1 MRNDFTHFEDLL
13 RFVKA
18 DKELSGVNA
27 GTANR
32 FPVRFVLFDNFQD
45 SYRFISYIQEQ
56 GCHFKNVNDW
66 LDSDYPDTILT
77 YSELSNSILSYASSY
92 NEDCIITPFSELARF
107 YNNERSA
114 KEFDALVKTIK
125 GIENNSQA
133 VAKNRRIYIPIVGLE
148 GKMSLFEKDS
158 QCTVWYLKN
167 ADKSLAYDLVLTN
180 GISYGINDL
189 SMFNVAHSVY
199 DWLNVWKA
207 QPAVK
212 PLIICTSPSIFAN
225 ARYAQPDNAF
235 NFVICSSAYEFLAK
249 GLKLD
254 FGKIEYKS
262 TDEQH
267 WQRLAQ
273 EITDIKS
280 FSFEKFFN
288 SYFHIDNL
296 ADYNVFL
303 KTWFECSDDFEKW
316 LLTTYYNEKFCQEGY
331 ICQVINKIQCY
342 TNNEFFSTIALAV
355 FSLDKSDNYIEE
367 RLTCLQAAKEHNVLL
382 SQETEVMLKD
392 GLSKLAEENGYS
404 TAIRYFS
411 PLTKTEKLL
420 ATEWYAQGNI
430 SKNSLQS
437 FFPELYNYLEP
448 NSGAS
453 QPWINSYFNAYKQ
466 AKLADR
472 YTPEIAG
479 YINEKNRTVSS
490 FNEWY
495 QQLKTTKTIL
505 SGRSD
510 IDVYYWIDGLGVDW
524 IPYIQKYLEK
534 KQKDGIFLNEIH
546 IARATYPSTTD
557 VNKRALFELS
567 NETLKKC
574 GDLDTHAHQSTNK
587 FPNYILEELEI
598 VNKAIETI
606 VSEYN
611 GKKIAIVSDHGLTS
625 LSQLCNGLNLAGVES
640 DHHGRLALR
649 KDGKCVSC
657 EDYIVCDDGKTM
669 CALNHQSICGKVPCG
684 QSAHGGCT
692 PEEILVP
699 VFVISSKKD
708 AIQWTATLQT
718 RTISESNPIVR
729 YLIKGITAIN
739 MPSIVY
745 DGRQYN
751 LSICGDNIYQSE
763 KITLSKSATFV
774 ELVIGDKK
782 QTDSIEV
789 ILGAEEDDLLD
800 F

>member
-167 ADKSLAYDLVLTN
+167 ADKSLTYDLILTN
-180 GISYGINDL
+180 GTSYGINDL

-199 DWLNVWKA
+199 EWLNVWKA

-212 PLIICTSPSIFAN
+212 PLIICTSPAIFAN
-225 ARYAQPDNAF
+225 AQYAQPDNAF
-235 NFVICSSAYEFLAK
+235 NFITCSSAFEFLAN

-254 FGKIEYKS
+254 FGEIEYKS
-262 TDEQH
+262 TDERY

-280 FSFEKFFN
+280 FSFERFFN

-316 LLTTYYNEKFCQEGY
+316 LLTTYYNEKFCQKGY
-331 ICQVINKIQCY
+331 ICQAIKKVRGY
-342 TNNEFFSTIALAV
+342 TNNDFFTAIALVV
-355 FSLDKSDNYIEE
+355 FSLDNSYDYVGE
-367 RLTCLQAAKEHNVLL
+367 RLICLQSAKEHNVLL
-382 SQETEVMLKD
+382 SQETETSLRDELV
-392 GLSKLAEENGYS
+392 KLAEKNGHS
-404 TAIRYFS
+404 TAICYFS
-411 PLTKTEKLL
+411 ALTKTEKLL
-420 ATEWYAQGNI
+420 AIEWYAQGCI
-430 SKNSLQS
+430 TKNSLKS
-437 FFPELYNYLEP
+437 FFPELFNYLEP
-448 NSGAS
+448 NIGTS
-453 QPWINSYFNAYKQ
+453 QTWINSYFDDYKQ
-466 AKLADR
+466 AKLTNR
-472 YTPEIAG
+472 YSVEIDNHIKERNG
-479 YINEKNRTVSS
+479 SVSS
-490 FNEWY
+490 FNDWY

-510 IDVYYWIDGLGVDW
+510 IEVFYWIDGLGVDW
-524 IPYIQKYLEK
+524 IPYFQKYLGK
-534 KQKDGIFLNEIH
+534 KQKDGVYLNEVH
-546 IARATYPSTTD
+546 IARSIYPTTTEI
-557 VNKRALFELS
+557 NKKALYELS
-567 NETLKKC
+567 HDTLKKC
-574 GDLDTHAHQSTNK
+574 GDLDFHAHQNTNK
-587 FPNYILEELEI
+587 FPSYILEEFEI
-598 VNKAIETI
+598 INKAIETI

-611 GKKIAIVSDHGLTS
+611 GKKIAIVSDHGITA
-625 LSQLCNGLNLAGVES
+625 LSQYCNGLNLAGYKS
-640 DHHGRLALR
+640 DHGGRLAI
-649 KDGKCVSC
+649 KESGKTNADDNYV
-657 EDYIVCDDGKTM
+657 ICDDGKTI
-669 CALNHQSICGKVPCG
+669 CALKHNSLCAKIPFG

-699 VFVISSKKD
+699 IFVISSKKESV
-708 AIQWTATLQT
+708 QWTATLQT
-718 RTISESNPIVR
+718 KTISESNPIVR
-729 YLIKGITAIN
+729 YLIKGITAVN

-745 DGRQYN
+745 DGRQYDLN
-751 LSICGDNIYQSE
+751 ICDDNIYQSE